1 MLLFVP
7 SVDSERVRDPL
18 LDMEKFKVNS
28 QQLWYG
34 AIDPSKMAP
43 VINHRLIVAIME
55 PAFHG

>member
-7 SVDSERVRDPL
+7 SVDSERVRDL
-18 LDMEKFKVNS
+18 LLEMEKFQVNS

-34 AIDPSKMAP
+34 AVDPLKMAP
-43 VINHRLIVAIME
+43 VINHRLTVAIME